1 MFIII
6 GKNLQKNDIRYHQIL
21 IKHKTE
27 EEEYCIS
34 KNYATNL
41 NIIFKGNV
49 LVLPDNDH
57 WELWLKMYKF
67 LWWRTC
73 DVSCI

>member
-1 MFIII
+1 M
-6 GKNLQKNDIRYHQIL
+6 
-21 IKHKTE
+21 
-27 EEEYCIS
+27 
-34 KNYATNL
+34 NYATNL

-49 LVLPDNDH
+49 LELPDNDH

-73 DVSCI
+73 VEALYFKWYEGVTIKEIGICGYLIQDGNIIIGWKISP